1 MANYLQDLLGEAYK
15 EGMTMEEISS
25 ALESAG
31 ITTKDEN
38 SNEIKHYK
46 ELVSKANSEAAS
58 YKKAMKEKLSEQERA
73 EVERKEQ
80 FEAMQAELNQ
90 YKQDKILA
98 EYTSQFV
105 SQGYAADIAS
115 VNAKAF
121 MGNDLETLLKNQA
134 DLINSIKAT
143 TKSELLKSTP
153 RPEHGNA
160 NGSLKTMT
168 KKDLYALSPSDRLK
182 FAKEHREE
190 YEKLNKGEEV
200 QI

>member
-15 EGMTMEEISS
+15 EGMTMEEVSN

-80 FEAMQAELNQ
+80 LEALQAKVNQ
-90 YKQDKILA
+90 YEQDKILA

-115 VNAKAF
+115 ANAKAF
-121 MGNDLETLLKNQA
+121 MENDLETLLKNQA

-143 TKSELLKSTP
+143 TKSELLKNTP

-168 KKDLYALSPSDRLK
+168 KKDLYALSPKDRLK
-182 FAKEHREE
+182 FAQEHREE